1 MNLKSLHLENF
12 RGFERLGLELDA
24 KVTLLVGLNGSGKTA
39 VLDAIAIALGAWIHG
54 TAQAHHEDRSIL
66 STDAHL
72 VRQETKGLPT
82 ANPSFPV
89 IVRAEGTVGGQALSW
104 TSELLHDDGPTT
116 TEGSTELRD
125 IARQTESAAARD
137 PRAELPL
144 IAYYGTGRLWVPP
157 QQEERARS
165 PAPAL
170 GSRMQGYA
178 ACLEPASNTT
188 LFQRWMAWR
197 EDDRLQRIAA
207 AHEHGAALST
217 VQTPHL
223 DAVAHAA
230 RSCLEGA
237 QRLFYSANHKE
248 LRVEFED
255 GRVLPFGRLSDGQRS
270 LVVLAAD
277 LAWRAAQLNPHHG
290 KDAPQRVTGIVL
302 IDEIELH
309 LHPSWQRR
317 VIEDLT
323 KTFPR
328 VQFILTTHSPQVIS
342 TAEAKWLRVLR
353 PDGVGLVGYTHG
365 KDTNAI
371 LREIMDVPERPA
383 WMEQRLSQLEELLE
397 EGELNGARI
406 LLEDIRS
413 NVGDSD
419 RELLAL
425 EWELHD
431 QERADADN

>member
-1 MNLKSLHLENF
+1 MKLQSLYLESF
-12 RGFERLGLELDA
+12 RGFETLELDLDDE
-24 KVTLLVGLNGSGKTA
+24 VTVLVGLNGSGKTA
-39 VLDAIAIALGAWIHG
+39 VLDAVAIALGAWIRG
-54 TAQAHHEDRSIL
+54 TAQARNEDRSIL
-66 STDAHL
+66 RTDARL

-89 IVRAEGTVGGQALSW
+89 IVSAEGTVGGQALSW
-104 TSELLHDDGPTT
+104 SRELHHDDGRTT
-116 TEGSTELRD
+116 TGGSKELRA
-125 IARQTESAAARD
+125 IASQAENAATRD
-137 PRAELPL
+137 PHAELPL
-144 IAYYGTGRLWVPP
+144 IAYYGTGRLWVQKRDRPP
-157 QQEERARS
+157 ALE
-165 PAPAL
+165 L

-178 ACLEPASNTT
+178 ACLEPASNTK

-223 DAVAHAA
+223 DAVANAA

-255 GRVLPFGRLSDGQRS
+255 GRVLPFDRLSDGQRS

-290 KDAPQRVTGIVL
+290 KDAPQRITGVVL

-317 VIEDLT
+317 VIGDLI
-323 KTFPR
+323 KAFPK
-328 VQFILTTHSPQVIS
+328 VQFILTTHSPQVIA
-342 TAEAKWLRVLR
+342 TAQPQWLRVLH
-353 PDGVGLVGYTHG
+353 PDHIGLVGYTHG

-371 LREIMDVPERPA
+371 LREVMNVPERPA

-397 EGELNGARI
+397 EGELTDART
-406 LLEDIRS
+406 LLEEIRS

-431 QERADADN
+431 QERADVDN